1 MEGIAVMGPVV
12 EGKELE
18 GDEISDGTNT
28 FLQDETWVTMMMLM
42 MTMTRTLTTICKDK
56 TT

>member
-12 EGKELE
+12 GDKELE
-18 GDEISDGTNT
+18 GDEISDGPNT

-42 MTMTRTLTTICKDK
+42 MMTTT
-56 TT
+56 TTTFNDHL